1 MAELQSFLEPG
12 RFFCAFGIV
21 AAYTPAYGY
30 TLGKGGEGSL
40 DEGSRYG

>member
-1 MAELQSFLEPG
+1 MFMICSE
-12 RFFCAFGIV
+12 
-21 AAYTPAYGY
+21 YTSAYGY